1 MSSLLHRAIVVAV
14 GLALVGGAA
23 GCDSSSSTPAATT
36 ATTTTA
42 ATTTAPSAASC
53 AKAGLPKTVAYRS
66 IPGIPADALSLD
78 IHAPARACLAPVIL
92 WVHGGGYQIG
102 DKAKQMPD
110 KVALF
115 NAKGWILVSINYRL
129 TQPGVA
135 TSAQFPDHY
144 EDVAAAI
151 GWVHRSIDAYGGDP
165 NRLALLGHSAGADIV
180 ANVADQPTYLAAEGL
195 RTTDLD
201 CIGPLDTEG
210 FDKVTSVGDGE
221 SAQWKTA
228 LGNEPDYLTTT
239 SATRFIERDDDVP
252 DTIGVVRGGADRR
265 AIEQA
270 YLDKVASTGARAV
283 TIDAAGLSHE
293 DVNTRI
299 GAPGDTVMTPPLVA
313 FLSDCLGPAP
323 KPTNR

>member
-1 MSSLLHRAIVVAV
+1 MLSGAVPSVVVAV
-14 GLALVGGAA
+14 SMIAISQAHAVTVVSSVEGSLSPTQETCFQGL
-23 GCDSSSSTPAATT
+23 T
-36 ATTTTA
+36 
-42 ATTTAPSAASC
+42 
-53 AKAGLPKTVAYRS
+53 
-66 IPGIPADALSLD
+66 
-78 IHAPARACLAPVIL
+78 
-92 WVHGGGYQIG
+92 
-102 DKAKQMPD
+102 
-110 KVALF
+110 
-115 NAKGWILVSINYRL
+115 
-129 TQPGVA
+129 
-135 TSAQFPDHY
+135 
-144 EDVAAAI
+144 
-151 GWVHRSIDAYGGDP
+151 
-165 NRLALLGHSAGADIV
+165 
-180 ANVADQPTYLAAEGL
+180 
-195 RTTDLD
+195 
-201 CIGPLDTEG
+201 
-210 FDKVTSVGDGE
+210 TSVGDGE

>member
-1 MSSLLHRAIVVAV
+1 MSSHLRRVIVVAA

-23 GCDSSSSTPAATT
+23 ACDSSSSTPAATT
-36 ATTTTA
+36 ATTTTTGA
-42 ATTTAPSAASC
+42 PTTPSAASC

-66 IPGIPADALSLD
+66 IPGIAADALSLD
-78 IHAPARACLAPVIL
+78 IHAPARACRAPVIL

-102 DKAKQMPD
+102 DKANQMRD

-129 TQPGVA
+129 TKPGAA

-151 GWVHRSIDAYGGDP
+151 GWVHRSIGAYGGDP

-180 ANVADQPTYLAAEGL
+180 ANVAGQPTYLAAEGL
-195 RTTDLD
+195 SSADLD
-201 CIGPLDTEG
+201 CVGPLDTEG

-221 SAQWKTA
+221 SVQWEAA
-228 LGNEPDYLTTT
+228 LGNEPDYLNTT
-239 SATRFIERDDDVP
+239 SATRFIHRDDDVP
-252 DTIGVVRGGADRR
+252 DTIGVVRGGTSRR

-270 YLDKVASTGARAV
+270 YLAKVASTGARAV

-299 GAPGDTVMTPPLVA
+299 GAPGDTVMTPPLMA
-313 FLSDCLGPAP
+313 FLSDCLRLVPE
-323 KPTNR
+323 PTNR